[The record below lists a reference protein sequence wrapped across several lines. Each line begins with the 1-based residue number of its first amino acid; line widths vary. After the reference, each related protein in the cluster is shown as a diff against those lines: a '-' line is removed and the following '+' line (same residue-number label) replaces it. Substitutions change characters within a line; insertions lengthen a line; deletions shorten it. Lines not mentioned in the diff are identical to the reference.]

1 MVGVINYFYE
11 IGIYIKIRIMML
23 IKYKFLRGFDV
34 LILNMV
40 VILLCN

>member
-23 IKYKFLRGFDV
+23 IKYKFLRGFGV

-40 VILLCN
+40 VKLLCN